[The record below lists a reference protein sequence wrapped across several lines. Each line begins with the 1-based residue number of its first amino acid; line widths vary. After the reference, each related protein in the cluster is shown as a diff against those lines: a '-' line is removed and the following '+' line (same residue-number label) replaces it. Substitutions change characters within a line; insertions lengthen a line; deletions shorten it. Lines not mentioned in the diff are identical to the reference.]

1 MAAISF
7 TKVFDL
13 CVYLSACFVC
23 QHVYVHVYMCVLVIF
38 IALGHCRFLNQQY
51 PHLAY
56 ENEYMK
62 SLVAA
67 RENSDLND
75 NHLFVLHRFTLEHD
89 RLQLGG
95 ALLPDLVEFYQ
106 WIHTHLS
113 HLVTYERAQE
123 IAIEDVIKLSA
134 KRFPPKLHEHLTNL
148 YHNFSG
154 KLLFFKLPIIIL
166 LSFSYLKSKGIQP
179 VHISHIALVLEC

>member
-1 MAAISF
+1 MYVTVKIN
-7 TKVFDL
+7 
-13 CVYLSACFVC
+13 CFF
-23 QHVYVHVYMCVLVIF
+23 HFRI
-38 IALGHCRFLNQQY
+38 LNQQY
-51 PHLAY
+51 PHLAT

-67 RENSDLND
+67 RETHDLND
-75 NHLFVLHRFTLEHD
+75 EHLFVLHRFTLEHD

-123 IAIEDVIKLSA
+123 ITIGDVIKLSA
-134 KRFPPKLHEHLTNL
+134 KRYPPKLHERLTSL
-148 YHNFSG
+148 YHNFSS
-154 KLLFFKLPIIIL
+154 KLFFFEFP
-166 LSFSYLKSKGIQP
+166 
-179 VHISHIALVLEC
+179 